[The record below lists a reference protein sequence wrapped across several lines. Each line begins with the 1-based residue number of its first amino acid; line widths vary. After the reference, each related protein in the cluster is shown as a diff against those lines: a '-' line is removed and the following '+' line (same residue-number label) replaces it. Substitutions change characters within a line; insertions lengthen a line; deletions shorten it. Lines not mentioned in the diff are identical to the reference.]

1 MKNNSK
7 KTPKECRPVLAK
19 IEQINDLGKS
29 TWYEVVYYDDK
40 RTGLCHVKS
49 KNINNNKHQ

>member
-1 MKNNSK
+1 MKNK
-7 KTPKECRPVLAK
+7 IEKTPKECRPVLAK
-19 IEQINDLGKS
+19 IEQINDLCKS